1 MLTNLL
7 QSVVVWFVDAATH
20 SKDSGRS
27 AIRVISKNGL
37 NESIPLIAQLYDAS
51 S

>member
-7 QSVVVWFVDAATH
+7 QSVVVLFIDAATH
-20 SKDSGRS
+20 SKYSDRS
-27 AIRVISKNGL
+27 AIRVISQNSL